1 MNTGEVR
8 PAGPPTSPRAA
19 RARRALGRRRWLRQC
34 SRPWIAPGDAR
45 DCARSSARIGGVVAG
60 SCHSACRQRRAY
72 SVRNENDVL
81 SIRALKLVLNGAQP
95 LVILRVYRSS
105 TWPPTAGEERKHP
118 KVMIFEFISGA
129 FLVCLWAGHRK
140 CPHFAQSPHAFP
152 LGKTATSPIL
162 SFIPPSVSGHAQGA
176 LTDFHR
182 TKNSSEEPHA
192 RGGTC
197 LVK

>member
-1 MNTGEVR
+1 MILFQHFFYGGMGVGLVR
-8 PAGPPTSPRAA
+8 RTSSVVHAAPRNPKLPW
-19 RARRALGRRRWLRQC
+19 LG
-34 SRPWIAPGDAR
+34 
-45 DCARSSARIGGVVAG
+45 
-60 SCHSACRQRRAY
+60 
-72 SVRNENDVL
+72 VL
-81 SIRALKLVLNGAQP
+81 CNSNL
-95 LVILRVYRSS
+95 

-118 KVMIFEFISGA
+118 KVMIFEFISEA
-129 FLVCLWAGHRK
+129 FITCLWAGHRK
-140 CPHFAQSPHAFP
+140 PPHFAQSPHAFP
-152 LGKTATSPIL
+152 LGKTGTSLML